1 METKKRSLAHICA
14 YLSLAVSITMLVLW
28 CCNVGGF
35 TVVSLDSFVGV
46 IVGLLAIVVTLAI
59 GWQIF
64 NGIEIKT
71 KIEELNIIKE
81 RLHTQ
86 EKESAKQTNQLNHL
100 IFISLA
106 DIEISNKKYMM
117 AFSYLMTSLE
127 ATMALDNPVNVDA
140 ILIRMEHVVSEIQQ
154 GTYCT
159 DMEDI
164 QESNNSIRKSQL
176 FDMIKSKYEQI
187 YTDFTTKIKVKN
199 DKE

>member
-1 METKKRSLAHICA
+1 MKKWNFAHLCA
-14 YLSLAVSITMLVLW
+14 YLSLAISITMLVLW

-46 IVGLLAIVVTLAI
+46 IVALLAIVVTLAI

-100 IFISLA
+100 IFVSLA

-154 GTYCT
+154 GTYST

-199 DKE
+199 DKG